1 MQLLLTLEELR
12 LLANVLGHPTDD
24 PRQRAFQ
31 SHALDMVLTRNL
43 GFSYDEFEDLAEL
56 VKRYLGS
63 AHEPPI
69 DPHERESLEHVLD
82 KLTEACAM
90 A

>member
-12 LLANVLGHPTDD
+12 LLANVLGVPTADEKK
-24 PRQRAFQ
+24 RAFQ
-31 SHALDMVLTRNL
+31 AHALDMVLAKDL
-43 GFSYDEFEDLAEL
+43 KFGYDEFEDLADI
-56 VKRYLGS
+56 VRSYLCS

-69 DPHERESLEHVLD
+69 TDEDRITLECILD